1 MSTGA
6 HLVTPEALLTMN
18 DQVEVAARIDR
29 VINIPLVAD
38 AHAGWGDVIH
48 TMRTVREFEHAGVA
62 AIHIEDQISPARTS
76 YFRNIIH
83 VTPRDEFITKLRYA
97 IQARQDPGLIIIG
110 RTDALQAVEG
120 SREEAVER
128 GKAMLDAGVD
138 MLFFRGPREAAD
150 VEYFANAFP
159 DAPRSGIAYG
169 NLPLKFFRDLGYKL
183 VSHPTSAILASYNA
197 VRTLYEEIRDTGET
211 LSLTGDHYWD
221 VRKALYRTMGLPAL
235 WKIESDTVETVD
247 EPEIALPSTHMSET
261 A

>member
-1 MSTGA
+1 
-6 HLVTPEALLTMN
+6 MN
-18 DQVEVAARIDR
+18 DQAEVAARIDR
-29 VINIPLVAD
+29 VIDIPLSAD
-38 AHAGWGDVIH
+38 GHAGWGDVIH
-48 TMRTVREFEHAGVA
+48 TMRTIREFEHAGVA
-62 AIHIEDQISPARTS
+62 TVSIEDQISPARTS

-97 IQARQDPGLIIIG
+97 IQARQDPSLIIIG

-128 GKAMLDAGVD
+128 GKAMLDVGVD

-159 DAPRSGIAYG
+159 NTLKKSIAYG
-169 NLPLKFFRDLGYKL
+169 NLPAKFFRELGYSL
-183 VSHPTSAILASYNA
+183 ISYPTSAILVAYDA
-197 VRTLYEEIRDTGET
+197 IRKFYQEVWDTGEA
-211 LSLTGDHYWD
+211 LSITGDHYWD

-235 WKIESDTVETVD
+235 WKIEADTVETTA